1 MLHQY
6 KLKSATIGK
15 LKLQLIIGSRV
26 PFSSTFQI
34 LYPIISYI
42 INVYTI
48 PCCHANCNREIER
61 GIR

>member
-15 LKLQLIIGSRV
+15 LKLQLIIGSSV

-34 LYPIISYI
+34 LYAIISYI
-42 INVYTI
+42 I
-48 PCCHANCNREIER
+48 PCCHANCNRERES